1 MKYLINTFKRN
12 TYLIKLA
19 LPIFLELIL
28 QMLIGSVDQLML
40 TGNKTAVNGIIQA
53 NTLTN
58 LVLIVFS
65 VLSTA
70 SIILITQLNASGNK
84 ESADKIYALSF
95 YFNLVIGILF
105 SAFLYFF
112 CEYIF
117 VAMKVDSSVM
127 DEACSYMRLTGTFIV
142 FQAMITTFSAYF
154 RSNKLMIQS
163 TIITLVMNIV
173 NIVGNAILIY
183 GFKMGVVGA
192 GISSTACR
200 LAGLIIIIIVYV
212 KYINISLSIKQ
223 LMPFPRVLFGKLL
236 KIGIPSAGENFSY
249 NFSQIVILSILN
261 STSSGVLAGNIKGY
275 ITTFTMIVYMF
286 ANGIVQAMQ
295 VLEGEYIGSN
305 QMDKADKLFKD
316 TVVMSITIS
325 TIMSIILWSVSYPLF
340 MIIMK
345 DSEAAKLAFIALSID
360 ILLEVGRAC
369 NIISVRA
376 LQTAGDINFPVL
388 LSILSCWLFAVG
400 GTYVLGIPLNLGLIG
415 CWISMCFD
423 ECFRAVVFCIRWKH
437 GKWKNKHL
445 LTGIEKSKNNK
456 FSTI

>member
-1 MKYLINTFKRN
+1 MKSLINTFKRN

-84 ESADKIYALSF
+84 DSAEKIYALSF
-95 YFNLVIGILF
+95 YFNLVVGLIF
-105 SAFLYFF
+105 SALLYFF
-112 CEYIF
+112 CRDIF
-117 VAMKVDSSVM
+117 TIMKVDPTVI
-127 DEACSYMRLTGTFIV
+127 DEACSYMRLTGTFII
-142 FQAMITTFSAYF
+142 FQSMITTFAAFF

-173 NIVGNAILIY
+173 NIIGNAILIY
-183 GFKMGVVGA
+183 GFKLGVIGA

-200 LAGLIIIIIVYV
+200 LAGLIITIIVYV
-212 KYINISLSIKQ
+212 KYINISLSIKNII
-223 LMPFPRVLFGKLL
+223 PFPKMLFRKLL

-249 NFSQIVILSILN
+249 NFSQIIILSILN
-261 STSSGVLAGNIKGY
+261 STVSSVLAVNVKGY
-275 ITTFTMIVYMF
+275 IGTFTMIVYMF

-305 QMDKADKLFKD
+305 QIEKADKLFKD

-325 TIMSIILWSVSYPLF
+325 AIMSVILWAVSYPLF
-340 MIIMK
+340 MLIMK
-345 DSEAAKLAFIALSID
+345 DSEAAKLAFIVLSID
-360 ILLEVGRAC
+360 ILLEIGRAC

-376 LQTAGDINFPVL
+376 LQVAGDINFPVM
-388 LSILSCWLFAVG
+388 LSIVSCWTFAVG
-400 GTYVLGIPLNLGLIG
+400 GTYVLGIPLGLGLIG

-423 ECFRAVVFCIRWKH
+423 ECFRAVVFCIRWKK
-437 GKWKNKHL
+437 GKWKNKQL
-445 LTGIEKSKNNK
+445 LKDIVPSNK
-456 FSTI
+456 KYSTI

>member
-105 SAFLYFF
+105 SAFLYSSVKIF
-112 CEYIF
+112 CR
-117 VAMKVDSSVM
+117 MKVDSSVM

-200 LAGLIIIIIVYV
+200 LAGLIITIIVYV

-236 KIGIPSAGENFSY
+236 KIGIPSAGENF
-249 NFSQIVILSILN
+249 FL
-261 STSSGVLAGNIKGY
+261 
-275 ITTFTMIVYMF
+275 
-286 ANGIVQAMQ
+286 
-295 VLEGEYIGSN
+295 
-305 QMDKADKLFKD
+305 
-316 TVVMSITIS
+316 
-325 TIMSIILWSVSYPLF
+325 
-340 MIIMK
+340 
-345 DSEAAKLAFIALSID
+345 
-360 ILLEVGRAC
+360 
-369 NIISVRA
+369 
-376 LQTAGDINFPVL
+376 
-388 LSILSCWLFAVG
+388 
-400 GTYVLGIPLNLGLIG
+400 
-415 CWISMCFD
+415 
-423 ECFRAVVFCIRWKH
+423 
-437 GKWKNKHL
+437 
-445 LTGIEKSKNNK
+445 
-456 FSTI
+456 